1 MNEFEYLE
9 KTKNEII
16 TIDNLNK
23 KRLKPAFGEDINNR
37 GLRFN
42 ILMDNLFILNF
53 SLYIYIKQ

>member
-1 MNEFEYLE
+1 MDEFEYLE
-9 KTKNEII
+9 KSKKEII

-53 SLYIYIKQ
+53 SLYIY